1 MVTRHSM
8 TLDDAR
14 NAFDVFADIR
24 ALFARD
30 GEVNNCQDW
39 LSQLRSIH
47 MGVVAEDNP
56 RFFKPPYAFG
66 DGWRG
71 EADATPKLAET
82 KTSIA
87 LQMREN

>member
-24 ALFARD
+24 TLFAGDR
-30 GEVNNCQDW
+30 EVNDRQDW

-47 MGVVAEDNP
+47 MSVIPENNP
-56 RFFKPPYAFG
+56 RFLKPSYAFG